1 MILGGLEFVIGAKL
15 VGAKLLAAHG
25 VHALAAKGA
34 VAAQHPVSTATH
46 MAIHHGITYA
56 INNPAVSAAT
66 AAHSVPALT
75 PGATAAVLS
84 HGTTGAAGAAA
95 APPAPVNVL
104 HVARELA
111 IPVATGVAWRQV
123 RKTEQYREAKAA
135 LSGLFE
141 TAKEELR
148 TSVTGAVGP

>member
-1 MILGGLEFVIGAKL
+1 MVLGGLEFVIGAKL

-25 VHALAAKGA
+25 AHALAAKGA
-34 VAAQHPVSTATH
+34 VAAQHPVPAATH

-95 APPAPVNVL
+95 TPSAPVNVL

-111 IPVATGVAWRQV
+111 IPVATAVASRQI
-123 RKTEQYREAKAA
+123 RKTDQYREAKAA
-135 LSGLFE
+135 LSELFDMV
-141 TAKEELR
+141 KEELQ
-148 TSVTGAVGP
+148 TSVTGAVRP